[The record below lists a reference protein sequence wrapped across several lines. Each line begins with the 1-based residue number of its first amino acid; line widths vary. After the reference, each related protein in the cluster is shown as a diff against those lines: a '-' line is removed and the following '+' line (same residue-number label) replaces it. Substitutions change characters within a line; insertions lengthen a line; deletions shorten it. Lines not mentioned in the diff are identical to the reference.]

1 MSVKKTYYS
10 EDGSNYL
17 EIDYYNEKK
26 MYVVISDED
35 GIALGVSLTI
45 EDIRHLIAELETK
58 IESMEVSN
66 G

>member
-26 MYVVISDED
+26 LYVVISDED
-35 GIALGVSLTI
+35 GISLGVSLTI